1 MRLLGA
7 VDEAMLRDFN
17 TQLSS
22 ARQAGAP
29 IVIELMTSGGDA
41 DTARRIALEIQL
53 VQETEHREVYFL
65 GKTLVYSAG
74 MTIMASVPVDRR
86 FAARDTVFLL
96 HERRLTQNV
105 HLPGQRPPICRSS
118 VSCYRNSSAAAN
130 SNSRVTQRS
139 SKEVL

>member
-1 MRLLGA
+1 
-7 VDEAMLRDFN
+7 MLRDFN

-29 IVIELMTSGGDA
+29 IVVELMTSGGDA

-96 HERRLTQNV
+96 HERRLTQK
-105 HLPGQRPPICRSS
+105 LYTCPGQRPPICRSS